1 MKKILLIAAV
11 AGLAMASCK
20 KDRTCSCTQ
29 TWTPSSGPATTTTTE
44 ITVEKVTKAQA
55 KDGMCMSYTDQTTA
69 PVAGTKYEKNCEL
82 K

>member
-20 KDRTCSCTQ
+20 KDRTCTCTQ
-29 TWTPSSGPATTTTTE
+29 TWTPTSGAATTSSYE
-44 ITVEKVTKAQA
+44 VTVEKATKGQA
-55 KDGMCMSYTDQTTA
+55 KDGECRSYTSQKTA
-69 PVAGTKYEKNCEL
+69 PTAGTKYEVTCEL

>member
-20 KDRTCSCTQ
+20 KDRTCSCTI
-29 TWTPSSGPATTTTTE
+29 TSTPPSGAAFSSTVE
-44 ITVEKVTKAQA
+44 YTVEKVSKAEA
-55 KDGMCMSYTDQTTA
+55 KDGMCRSFTDQTTA
-69 PVAGTKYEKNCEL
+69 PVAGTKYEKSCEL

>member
-20 KDRTCSCTQ
+20 KDRTCTCTY
-29 TWTPSSGPATTTTTE
+29 TSTPSSGASTTWTE
-44 ITVEKVTKAQA
+44 EVTVKKVTKGQA
-55 KDGMCMSYTDQTTA
+55 KDGECRGYTTQRTA
-69 PVAGTKYEKNCEL
+69 PTSGTKTDVTCEL